1 MKKNIRSVLIILSAV
16 MSFSAVADEIPPPL
30 EDDLLQL
37 NLAYVP
43 TLINKTLI
51 IAFNFD
57 EVDSVLAE
65 STVHSMCLSFY
76 GYEKERAWEP
86 GAIERVQIVTN
97 DYAKGYTY
105 NGGDSSCNE
114 MAHMVGDQS
123 NEFIRRHL
131 SPASFSEIIRPT
143 VAK

>member
-1 MKKNIRSVLIILSAV
+1 MKKNILSVLIILSAAI
-16 MSFSAVADEIPPPL
+16 SFSAVADKIPSPL
-30 EDDLLQL
+30 DDDLLQL
-37 NLAYVP
+37 NLAHPP
-43 TLINKTLI
+43 TLISKTLT

-57 EVDSVLAE
+57 EVDQVLAE

-76 GYEKERAWEP
+76 GYENDRAWEA

-97 DYAKGYTY
+97 DYAKGYIY

-114 MAHMVGDQS
+114 MAQMVGGQS

-143 VAK
+143 AAR